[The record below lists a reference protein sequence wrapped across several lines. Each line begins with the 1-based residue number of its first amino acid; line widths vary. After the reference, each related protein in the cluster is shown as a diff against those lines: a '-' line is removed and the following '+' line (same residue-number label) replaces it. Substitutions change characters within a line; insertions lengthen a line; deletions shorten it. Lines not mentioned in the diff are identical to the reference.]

1 MIDLKK
7 EIRAYAL
14 KNAMEFG
21 KTNPGTI
28 IPKLFQHGL
37 DKKDLKEVMGDVVS
51 IVNEVNKMKED
62 ERMRAFEEVK
72 GLVKERVEEEKG
84 LAELPNV
91 SNKMVFRLA
100 PFPSGALH
108 LGNAK
113 TYLLNALYAE
123 KYKAKTLLVMDDTIG
138 SEEKSIMPESYKLM
152 EGAFKWLG
160 VKYDDKI
167 IYKSDRLKIYYEY
180 AEKLIE
186 KDKAYVCHCPQDKL
200 RENRARGLSCGC
212 REFPIKMQLLRWKEM
227 FKAEQGDAIL
237 RIKTNMLDPNPAFRD
252 RVLFKISDREHPRV
266 GKKYRVWPTL
276 ELSWAIDD
284 HLLGITHL
292 LRGNDLMIETDM
304 EKYIW
309 DIFKWKH
316 PETIHA
322 GLIKIEGIE
331 GAKLSKSKAQAEVKS
346 GAFSGWD
353 DPRTWSIQS
362 LSRRGIRVEAVREF
376 ISSIGLNKQ
385 DITTPIDAL
394 YAINRKLIDLEA
406 DRYYF
411 VPNAVELEI
420 KNAPKTREI
429 EVPVH
434 PDKPKETMKMRITP
448 GRVWISKED
457 YENFKGKEVR
467 LLHLFNMELK
477 EKNKAEFTTTGN
489 MPIPKI
495 TWVSFPVKARVLMP
509 DGQWVEGLADENI
522 TGLKEGEVL
531 QFERFGFCRYDGGKD
546 GVHEFWF
553 SHK

>member
-123 KYKAKTLLVMDDTIG
+123 KYKATTLLVMDDTIG

-252 RVLFKISDREHPRV
+252 RVLFKISDKEHPRV

-276 ELSWAIDD
+276 DMCWAIDD
-284 HLLGITHL
+284 HLLGITHI

-309 DIFKWKH
+309 DIFGWEH
-316 PETIHA
+316 PVTIHT
-322 GLIKIEGIE
+322 GLIRIEGIE

-346 GAFSGWD
+346 GEFSGWD
-353 DPRTWSIQS
+353 DPRTWSMQS
-362 LSRRGIRVEAVREF
+362 LKRRGIKAESVRAFVEG
-376 ISSIGLNKQ
+376 IGLNKQ
-385 DITTPIDAL
+385 DITVPIDTL
-394 YAINRKLIDLEA
+394 YSINRKLIDEKA
-406 DRYYF
+406 SRYSF
-411 VPNAVELEI
+411 VEDPVGFVIED
-420 KNAPKTREI
+420 APDVHTI
-429 EVPVH
+429 QVPVH
-434 PDKPKETMKMRITP
+434 PDSQKTREIKVDGEVYVSRK
-448 GRVWISKED
+448 D
-457 YENFKGKEVR
+457 YEANKSVEFR
-467 LLHLFNMELK
+467 LLHLYNILISSNGKARFVSME
-477 EKNKAEFTTTGN
+477 NK
-489 MPIPKI
+489 PIQKI
-495 TWVSFPVKARVLMP
+495 QWVSNPVDTRILMP
-509 DGQWVEGLADENI
+509 DGKWIEGMAESSI
-522 TGLKEGEVL
+522 KELKKGEMI
-531 QFERFGFCRYDGGKD
+531 QFERFGFVRFD
-546 GVHEFWF
+546 GVNKGMYEFWF
-553 SHK
+553 AHR